1 MANFEK
7 RGEIEVDGK
16 KMYRYRLRVSN
27 GFDKNGK
34 RTSISRTITASS
46 DSAAKKQLALLVSDL
61 ERGQAARTNSAMSF
75 AEFSEKWE
83 RDYASTHLSP
93 KTLQEWTKRLEKRI
107 LPQLG
112 STKLSQ
118 LKTANIDKFI
128 SDLSKSE
135 RQDKKVGGLSPR
147 TVKDYFNQ
155 VKVMLQIAVKWDLI
169 AHDYCGG

>member
-34 RTSISRTITASS
+34 RTYISRTITASS

-75 AEFSEKWE
+75 AEFSECSHKV
-83 RDYASTHLSP
+83 
-93 KTLQEWTKRLEKRI
+93 
-107 LPQLG
+107 
-112 STKLSQ
+112 
-118 LKTANIDKFI
+118 LKSI
-128 SDLSKSE
+128 E
-135 RQDKKVGGLSPR
+135 
-147 TVKDYFNQ
+147 
-155 VKVMLQIAVKWDLI
+155 
-169 AHDYCGG
+169 